1 MSTSPATP
9 RQPLKR
15 KRSTIDTD
23 SDFIIDRGPQKRSK
37 SENVTVL
44 KRYLI
49 GCAHLLHVKNDP
61 RDRDLNDN
69 LIPPE
74 VEPKKAPAPTSDLA
88 QTEMVY
94 LYFGKIDR
102 TVVSQSKSKAHV
114 FAAPDFTLL
123 EPYLFPWI
131 RVNLANK
138 VLLSRRQ
145 IQHVAF
151 RIWEYLANHSRVV
164 VRYDPHDGEH
174 AKNVPLGDVRGWW
187 WETDGDLPRNYHA
200 WFREYDG
207 NLPGACY
214 LAAFADS

>member
-1 MSTSPATP
+1 MSTPPATP
-9 RQPLKR
+9 RPLKR
-15 KRSTIDTD
+15 KRSTIDPD
-23 SDFIIDRGPQKRSK
+23 SDFTLNRGPHKRSK

-61 RDRDLNDN
+61 RDRDINDN

-88 QTEMVY
+88 QAEMVH

-114 FAAPDFTLL
+114 FAPPDFTLL

-131 RVNLANK
+131 RVNLANR
-138 VLLSRRQ
+138 VSLSRRQ

-151 RIWEYLANHSRVV
+151 RIWEYLANHGRVV
-164 VRYDPHDGEH
+164 VRYDPQDGGH
-174 AKNVPLGDVRGWW
+174 AENVPLGDVRGWW
-187 WETDGDLPRNYHA
+187 WEADGDLPRNYHA
-200 WFREYDG
+200 WFGQYDG
-207 NLPGACY
+207 NLPGAHY
-214 LAAFADS
+214 LVVFTDA